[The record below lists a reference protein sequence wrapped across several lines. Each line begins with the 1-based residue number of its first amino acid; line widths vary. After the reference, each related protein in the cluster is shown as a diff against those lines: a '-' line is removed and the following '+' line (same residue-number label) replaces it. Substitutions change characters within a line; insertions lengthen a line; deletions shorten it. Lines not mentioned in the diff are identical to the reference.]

1 MDEFMDEYYRRVYF
15 VGNTFCK
22 NDIILAF
29 FSHCNFSFIYNLF
42 IKNKFPTIIS
52 CFKTIIPKN
61 NYKKYACGSNFSK
74 YVCVC
79 VKWKE
84 YILPFTTI
92 VYNVKSFDTKARKPD
107 TLKNRYLHKDRL
119 FWTIETVI
127 NVLLEFGF
135 DPQLLYFRYLH
146 KSIKLFSHVNQ
157 LWFKLSRVTSSW
169 YIDLG
174 KGWSL
179 IKTSNV
185 SNKIL

>member
-1 MDEFMDEYYRRVYF
+1 LFVAVKNGGKRKKRNGRREDRLSGHNLNIMDEFMDEYYRRVYF

-79 VKWKE
+79 EMKRV
-84 YILPFTTI
+84 YFT
-92 VYNVKSFDTKARKPD
+92 VHDHC
-107 TLKNRYLHKDRL
+107 L
-119 FWTIETVI
+119 
-127 NVLLEFGF
+127 
-135 DPQLLYFRYLH
+135 
-146 KSIKLFSHVNQ
+146 
-157 LWFKLSRVTSSW
+157 
-169 YIDLG
+169 
-174 KGWSL
+174 
-179 IKTSNV
+179 
-185 SNKIL
+185 